1 MNSWA
6 VHTESGIAFVAP
18 GTFVSTSTDQRC
30 TLWRHNATTQALDKF
45 SFVMTEVADVADLA
59 VTRRATEPAWI
70 GVCGL
75 GLQLL
80 QVE

>member
-1 MNSWA
+1 M
-6 VHTESGIAFVAP
+6 ESGIAFVAS

-30 TLWRHNATTQALDKF
+30 TLWRSDAKTQVIDRL
-45 SFVMTEVADVADLA
+45 SSIITEVADVADLA
-59 VTRRATEPAWI
+59 VTRRSSEPALI

-80 QVE
+80 QMQMK